1 MILFPN
7 SSGPPGSSHGN
18 TYTSKML
25 CSRIAPQ
32 PGTTAGVKGRAVIYA
47 LLLLAIPVC
56 ARSHHQSAK
65 AVLPSDPGYV
75 SALATANRFLH
86 AWQSG
91 DLENGMVLLSDGL
104 RHTQNA
110 DKLEG
115 FFSASAERAFEIST
129 GRGHPG
135 RYSFPIVLVVSKGA
149 HITRRPSEITLVDA
163 GKNDWVVDK
172 LP

>member
-1 MILFPN
+1 MILFSN
-7 SSGPPGSSHGN
+7 PPGAPRTGHGSTRASHTSS
-18 TYTSKML
+18 
-25 CSRIAPQ
+25 SRLAAHRGI
-32 PGTTAGVKGRAVIYA
+32 TAGVKLRASIYA
-47 LLLLAIPVC
+47 ILLLAIPVW
-56 ARSHHQSAK
+56 ARPHRPPAK

-91 DLENGMVLLSDGL
+91 DLENGMVLLSDGI

-115 FFSASAERAFEIST
+115 FFSSSGERAFEISA

-135 RYSFPIVLVVSKGA
+135 RYTFPIVLVVSQGA
-149 HITRRPSEITLVDA
+149 HATRRPSEITLVDA